1 MAADPMTW
9 TNPYYGVQHL
19 KETKPGVFATVSDHD
34 SFANAFI
41 LNLKSGNGFTPI
53 VERDFSTAAEARTWI
68 EQQAK
73 QLGVSR

>member
-1 MAADPMTW
+1 MTW

-19 KETKPGVFATVSDHD
+19 NGMKPGVFATVSDHD
-34 SFANAFI
+34 SFAKAYI

-53 VERDFSTAAEARTWI
+53 AECEFSTAAEARAWI

-73 QLGVSR
+73 QLGVGA